1 MNIHLHIFT
10 VINKLY
16 EQSPEALLSVIRLML
31 SIRFLFGSLAYVVN
45 VNVDLVILL

>member
-31 SIRFLFGSLAYVVN
+31 SIRFFLALWPYVVN